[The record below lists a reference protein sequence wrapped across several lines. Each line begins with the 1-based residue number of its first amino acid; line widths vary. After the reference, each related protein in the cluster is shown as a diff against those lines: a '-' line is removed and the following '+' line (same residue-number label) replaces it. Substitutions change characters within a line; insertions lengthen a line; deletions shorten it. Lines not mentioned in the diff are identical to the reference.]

1 MRTRSHRTPP
11 GAAVVLLAAA
21 SLGLPHCLGAGC
33 ARPDRGRQVVVW
45 EQMDPQEQALFDRHV
60 TEFRAAH
67 PEFAGFAISRVHY
80 ETENLR
86 TQFQTAALA
95 YGGPNLVYG
104 PDDQCG
110 PFSIMGLILPLEE
123 FLGAEELA
131 RFAPEA
137 LPRLDGQVWALPD
150 QVGNHLTLVANL
162 DLVDTVAVDTDQWVA
177 QLRRLTVDRDG
188 DGRAEVFGAV
198 FNFQEPFWLAPF
210 LGGFGGWVM
219 DDAGRPTLDTPAMVG
234 ALGFMLSL
242 KQAGVVPRECDYPL
256 ADTLFK
262 EGRAAY
268 IINGPWSWQGYRA
281 AGRRIALAPIPR
293 VSATGLWPSPM
304 TATKGYSVNHYL
316 HPGSRECTKAL
327 LRFLTSEQAQADLA
341 TTLGAMPSDR
351 RARLRPEVLADSTLA
366 ASRRQIEKGRPMP
379 IVPQMRAVWDALRPY
394 YQSVLNGEIAP
405 AEAARRMQ
413 EKAVRDIESMER

>member
-1 MRTRSHRTPP
+1 MNDGARPPHRL
-11 GAAVVLLAAA
+11 AWLLAALLA
-21 SLGLPHCLGAGC
+21 VVGC
-33 ARPDRGRQVVVW
+33 GRSDRGAQVVVW

-60 TEFRAAH
+60 AQFRAAH
-67 PEFAGFAISRVHY
+67 PEFARFAISRVHY

-95 YGGPNLVYG
+95 YGGPNLAYG

-110 PFSIMGLILPLEE
+110 PFSIMGLILPLGE
-123 FLGAEELA
+123 FLGAAELE

-162 DLVDTVAVDTDQWVA
+162 DLVAEIPADTDAWIA
-177 QLRRLTVDRDG
+177 QLKRLTVDGDG
-188 DGRAEVFGAV
+188 DGHPEVFGAV
-198 FNFQEPFWLAPF
+198 FNFQEPFWLVPF
-210 LGGFGGWVM
+210 LGGFGGWVT
-219 DDAGRPTLDTPAMVG
+219 DERGEPTLDTPAMVG
-234 ALGFMLSL
+234 ALEFMLAL
-242 KQAGVVPRECDYPL
+242 KQANVVPRECDYPL

-304 TATKGYSVNHYL
+304 TATKGYSVNRYL
-316 HPGSRECTKAL
+316 HPAARECTAAL

-341 TTLGAMPSDR
+341 TTLGAMPADR
-351 RARLRPEVLADSTLA
+351 NARLRPEVLADSTLA

-379 IVPQMRAVWDALRPY
+379 IVPEMRAVWDALRPY
-394 YQSVLNGEIAP
+394 YQSVLNGEVP
-405 AEAARRMQ
+405 PRDAARRMQ
-413 EKAVRDIESMER
+413 EKAVRDIASMHR